1 MDNISCFY
9 LLRLFVWVLIV
20 VLHFELFIHFAC
32 ALQLKTMK
40 KNQQVVPK
48 ILTVMN
54 SPIVQSTSSDIVS

>member
-20 VLHFELFIHFAC
+20 VSHLELFIHFCLCFA
-32 ALQLKTMK
+32 AKNNE

-54 SPIVQSTSSDIVS
+54 SPIVQSTNSDIVS